1 MSECRE
7 PGCSRIEMLLRNYLN
22 DRETPD
28 PVLRHDVQNIDET
41 RRRLAVEE
49 APLRFVLQLEF

>member
-1 MSECRE
+1 MM
-7 PGCSRIEMLLRNYLN
+7 PRIYLN

-28 PVLRHDVQNIDET
+28 LVLRHDVQNIDET

-49 APLRFVLQLEF
+49 ALLRFVLQLEF

>member
-7 PGCSRIEMLLRNYLN
+7 PGCSRIEMMPRIYLN

-28 PVLRHDVQNIDET
+28 LVLRHDVQNIDEA

>member
-1 MSECRE
+1 
-7 PGCSRIEMLLRNYLN
+7 MLLRNYLN